1 MLQIK
6 QSNVVLS
13 KRGITYVP
21 HTHSYNEGG
30 EGATTLRIVVIDDP
44 KESSMNP
51 FADWAGK
58 DILLILSVFT
68 EEPTFQL
75 VLM

>member
-6 QSNVVLS
+6 QLNVVLS
-13 KRGITYVP
+13 KKGITYVA

-30 EGATTLRIVVIDDP
+30 ET
-44 KESSMNP
+44 S

>member
-1 MLQIK
+1 MCP
-6 QSNVVLS
+6 
-13 KRGITYVP
+13 T
-21 HTHSYNEGG
+21 HTH
-30 EGATTLRIVVIDDP
+30 IM
-44 KESSMNP
+44 KEEEPRLEEERYP
-51 FADWAGK
+51 FTDWAGK